1 MSVMQCTNIVSFPAW
16 MMKQTNKTANNNF
29 EIRLI
34 PHSRVTIIHFLALLN
49 CIIALLHIQIL
60 CIYALM
66 KLTLCSYLVAYY
78 SLLSLLSM
86 GEPQLLGALLWAHV
100 DTVHY
105 DQERSVWVWPQAAS
119 HSDRLNILCK

>member
-1 MSVMQCTNIVSFPAW
+1 

-49 CIIALLHIQIL
+49 CIIALLHIL

-105 DQERSVWVWPQAAS
+105 DQERSVWV
-119 HSDRLNILCK
+119 

>member
-1 MSVMQCTNIVSFPAW
+1 
-16 MMKQTNKTANNNF
+16 MMKQTNKTANYNF

-49 CIIALLHIQIL
+49 CIIALLHITHTDTV

-105 DQERSVWVWPQAAS
+105 DQERSVWV
-119 HSDRLNILCK
+119 

>member
-1 MSVMQCTNIVSFPAW
+1 M
-16 MMKQTNKTANNNF
+16 
-29 EIRLI
+29 
-34 PHSRVTIIHFLALLN
+34 IHFLALLN
-49 CIIALLHIQIL
+49 CAIALLTYRIQIL

-86 GEPQLLGALLWAHV
+86 GEPQLLGAVVWAHVDTV

-105 DQERSVWVWPQAAS
+105 DQERSVWV
-119 HSDRLNILCK
+119 